1 MFILLF
7 MTSYQF
13 LWTWQDIMISDL
25 ASYDWIS
32 VHLDMT
38 DKISWS
44 VTWQAIYGYQSH
56 CTWQDIMISDLAS
69 YDGISVHLDMTDKI
83 SWSVTWQVIYGYQS
97 IWTWQTRYHDQWF
110 FSWQAIYGY
119 QSLWTWQDIMISDL
133 FPGKLFMG
141 ISPFGH
147 DKISWSVIFFWTCN
161 PLTSVLLICEAV
173 MISDLFS

>member
-1 MFILLF
+1 MKRVEKLNKCSFC
-7 MTSYQF
+7 Y
-13 LWTWQDIMISDL
+13 LWQAIS
-25 ASYDWIS
+25 SFG
-32 VHLDMT
+32 H

-44 VTWQAIYGYQSH
+44 VTWQAMIGYQSIW
-56 CTWQDIMISDLAS
+56 TWQTRYHDQWLGKLSMDISPI
-69 YDGISVHLDMTDKI
+69 VHDKI
-83 SWSVTWQVIYGYQS
+83 SWSVTWQAMMGYQS